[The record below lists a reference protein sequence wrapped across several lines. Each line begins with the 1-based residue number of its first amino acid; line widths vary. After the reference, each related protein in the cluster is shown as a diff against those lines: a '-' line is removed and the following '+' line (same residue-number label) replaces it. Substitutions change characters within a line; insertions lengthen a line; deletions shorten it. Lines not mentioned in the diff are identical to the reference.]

1 MLFDRL
7 LEQLSHHPPRRVAVA
22 AAAGSSLL
30 DAMVL
35 ARERGLA
42 QPVLFGDA
50 GVIHRDAADAGHSLL
65 PSEVEHFPRPEAAL
79 RAAVAAVRSG
89 ACSVLVKGSVATPD
103 FLRAVLQ
110 RDAGLRGAGLLSHMA
125 VFELDRLGRPLFLT
139 DSGLNPHPDLDAKIE
154 ILRLGIG
161 FLQGLGYRRPK
172 VAVLS
177 SSELPDVRIPASRDA
192 VALVQAAAG
201 DALGAADV
209 AGPYALDLAV
219 DPHAAALKGIE
230 SPVAGRAD
238 LLICP
243 DVVAGNILGK
253 SMLYLAGARGAGVI
267 LGARAPVVMLSRADG
282 PATRLNSLALA
293 LGSERGGV
301 A

>member
-1 MLFDRL
+1 MLFERL
-7 LEQLSHHPPRRVAVA
+7 LDQLSHHPPRRIAVA
-22 AAAGSSLL
+22 AAAGPSLI

-65 PSEVEHFPRPEAAL
+65 PGEVEHCAEPAAAL
-79 RAAVAAVRSG
+79 RDAVAAVRSG
-89 ACSVLVKGSVATPD
+89 DCSVLVKGSVATPD
-103 FLRAVLQ
+103 FLRAVLH
-110 RDAGLRGAGLLSHMA
+110 RDAGLRGVGLISHMA

-139 DSGLNPHPDLDAKIE
+139 DSGLNPYPDLDAKIE

-177 SSELPDVRIPASRDA
+177 SSELPDARIPASRDA

-201 DALGAADV
+201 DALGVADV

-253 SMLYLAGARGAGVI
+253 SMLYLAYARGAGVI

-282 PATRLNSLALA
+282 PVTRLNSLALA
-293 LGSERGGV
+293 LASERGGV